1 MWTVGI
7 SRLSANMKLLRKVW
21 DDVRHGENIDL
32 YVAAPLAIFIAILG
46 ILGITS
52 SRLISSITLVI
63 LGLLATSLLTTR
75 HSVKE
80 LSQKLTQ
87 TADTIFFRELGESS
101 FESDF
106 ESATD
111 LWLVGVSLTTIIRI
125 HYSLIERKL
134 RAGHTIK
141 ALLVNPDGPAVE
153 MAEMRAYGRPNVER
167 ARNEIRNAL
176 QDLCDLSQ
184 AASGKLE
191 IRTIQHPLG
200 HGVIAKDPETAS
212 GIIYIQNYPFKTEG
226 GSLPKFVLRAKDGF
240 WYDLFKRELYNLWE
254 NGSQW
259 SCEAKGQ

>member
-1 MWTVGI
+1 MEI
-7 SRLSANMKLLRKVW
+7 LRRVW
-21 DDVRHGENIDL
+21 EDIRRGENVDL
-32 YVAAPLAIFIAILG
+32 YVAAPLAIVVAILG
-46 ILGITS
+46 MLGITS
-52 SRLISSITLVI
+52 SQLISSITLVI
-63 LGLLATSLLTTR
+63 LGLLATSLLTSR
-75 HSVKE
+75 HAVKE

-87 TADTIFFRELGESS
+87 TANTIFFKELAESN

-106 ESATD
+106 ENATD

-141 ALLVNPDGPAVE
+141 ALLVHPEGPAVE

-176 QDLCDLSQ
+176 QDLCDLGQ
-184 AASGKLE
+184 VAPGRLE

-212 GIIYIQNYPFKTEG
+212 GVIYIQNYPFKTEG
-226 GSLPKFVLRAKDGF
+226 GSRPKFVLRARDGF
-240 WYDLFKRELYNLWE
+240 WYDFFKRELYNLWE